1 MNRTFRIQPY
11 VGVEDL
17 TFGMTTEEVGAVL
30 GPPVRSLKNRK
41 GGVEEVREG
50 VKVCY
55 SPATQTSTD
64 FVLFPPAQAVYYG
77 VDLLASS
84 DPVSVLIPDD
94 PAPLESMGIV
104 VFLRLGLT
112 VTGFDEPDE
121 ADKAVTVFMEG
132 RWDALRE
139 DLKPYL
145 RVNDE

>member
-1 MNRTFRIQPY
+1 
-11 VGVEDL
+11 
-17 TFGMTTEEVGAVL
+17 MTTEEVCAVL

-64 FVLFPPAQAVYYG
+64 FVLFPPVQAIYNG
-77 VDLLASS
+77 EDLLASS
-84 DPVSVLIPDD
+84 DPVSVLMADD
-94 PAPLESMGIV
+94 PEPLESMGIV

-121 ADKAVTVFMEG
+121 ADKAVTAFMEG